1 MPAVRKAYKKKFDA
15 ELVDDIKHKCQHTTT
30 KVLVEIANK
39 TPPNWPKSKVH
50 LILLFFISQTN
61 SFFPEFA
68 FIFTRISKISQLN
81 GFLFRLNIYEKSQFV
96 TLLVTVNLFW
106 NLWYIL
112 NENTNIKFKRSSL
125 YILVVNNINLASMCT
140 FEMRQM
146 PQWQKVLQRA
156 ESRMF
161 LRSDVIGF

>member
-50 LILLFFISQTN
+50 LILLFFISLTN

-68 FIFTRISKISQLN
+68 FIFTRLSKISQLN
-81 GFLFRLNIYEKSQFV
+81 GFFRLDIYEESQFV
-96 TLLVTVNLFW
+96 TLLVTVNLF
-106 NLWYIL
+106 LEFVIFLKRKYKYKVQ
-112 NENTNIKFKRSSL
+112 TRSSL
-125 YILVVNNINLASMCT
+125 YTLVVNNTNLASMCT

-146 PQWQKVLQRA
+146 PLRQKVLQRA

-161 LRSDVIGF
+161 LRSDVIGI